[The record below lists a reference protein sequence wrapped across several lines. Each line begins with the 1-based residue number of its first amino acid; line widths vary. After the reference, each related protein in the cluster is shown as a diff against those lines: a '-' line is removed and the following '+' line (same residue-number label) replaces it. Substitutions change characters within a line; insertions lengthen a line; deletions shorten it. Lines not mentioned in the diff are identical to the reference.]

1 MVRKEKR
8 MTENKNSQTNDVKV
22 LVVEDSHT
30 QALHL
35 QALLERAG
43 LSVSLAFDG
52 KSGVEMA
59 SQVLPTVAILDVQMP
74 EMNGF
79 EVCKQLKEMSD
90 TADIPIIMLTCRDEN
105 DAVLEGLQVGAIDYI
120 PKDAFSDA
128 VLIETLRQMGF
139 IAPDTEM

>member
-1 MVRKEKR
+1 MTDKKE
-8 MTENKNSQTNDVKV
+8 NPQTNNAQV

-35 QALLERAG
+35 QALLEREG
-43 LSVSLAFDG
+43 LSVALAFDG
-52 KSGVEMA
+52 KSGIEIA
-59 SQVLPTVAILDVQMP
+59 SQVHPSVAILDVQMP

-79 EVCKQLKEMSD
+79 EVCKQLKERPD

-128 VLIETLRQMGF
+128 VLVETLRQMGF
-139 IAPDTEM
+139 ISASVE

>member
-1 MVRKEKR
+1 
-8 MTENKNSQTNDVKV
+8 MTDKKNTQANNVTV

-35 QALLERAG
+35 QALLEREG
-43 LSVSLAFDG
+43 LSVALAFDG

-59 SQVLPTVAILDVQMP
+59 GQVRPTVAILDVQMP

-79 EVCKQLKEMSD
+79 EVCKQLKEMPE
-90 TADIPIIMLTCRDEN
+90 TADTPIIMLTCRDEN

-139 IAPDTEM
+139 IAATET

>member
-1 MVRKEKR
+1 
-8 MTENKNSQTNDVKV
+8 MTDKKNTQANDVTV

-35 QALLERAG
+35 QALLEREG
-43 LSVSLAFDG
+43 LSVTLAFDG

-59 SQVLPTVAILDVQMP
+59 GQVRPTVAILDVQMP

-79 EVCKQLKEMSD
+79 EVCKQLKEMD
-90 TADIPIIMLTCRDEN
+90 ETADTPIIMLTCRDEN

-139 IAPDTEM
+139 IAAEA

>member
-1 MVRKEKR
+1 MVRKEKG
-8 MTENKNSQTNDVKV
+8 MTEKRNTQANETKV

-35 QALLERAG
+35 QALLEREG
-43 LSVSLAFDG
+43 LCVALAFDG
-52 KSGVEMA
+52 KSGLEMA
-59 SQVLPTVAILDVQMP
+59 RQARPAVAILDVQMP

-79 EVCKQLKEMSD
+79 EVCKRLKEMPD
-90 TADIPIIMLTCRDEN
+90 TADTPIIMLTCRDGNE
-105 DAVLEGLQVGAIDYI
+105 AVLEGLQVGAIDYI

-139 IAPDTEM
+139 IAPGVQ

>member
-1 MVRKEKR
+1 MGDKEKA
-8 MTENKNSQTNDVKV
+8 MTKKNSQADTAQV
-22 LVVEDSHT
+22 LIIEDSHT

-35 QALLERAG
+35 QALLERER
-43 LSVSLAFDG
+43 LSVALAFDG
-52 KSGVEMA
+52 KSGLEIA
-59 SQVLPTVAILDVQMP
+59 SRVRPAVVILDVQMP

-79 EVCKQLKEMSD
+79 EVCKRLKGMPD

-105 DAVLEGLQVGAIDYI
+105 DAVLEGLQVGAVDYI

-139 IAPDTEM
+139 IAPPGAR

>member
-1 MVRKEKR
+1 
-8 MTENKNSQTNDVKV
+8 MTENKNSQASDVQV

-59 SQVLPTVAILDVQMP
+59 SQVRPTVAVLDVQMP

-79 EVCKQLKEMSD
+79 EVCKQLKEMPD

-120 PKDAFSDA
+120 PKDAFSDM

-139 IAPDTEM
+139 IAPGTEM

>member
-1 MVRKEKR
+1 
-8 MTENKNSQTNDVKV
+8 MTDKKNPPANNVQV

-35 QALLERAG
+35 QALLEREG
-43 LSVSLAFDG
+43 LTVTLAFDG

-59 SQVLPTVAILDVQMP
+59 CQVHPTVTILDVQMP

-79 EVCKQLKEMSD
+79 EVCQRLKEMPD

-105 DAVLEGLQVGAIDYI
+105 DAVLEGLQAGAIDYI

-139 IAPDTEM
+139 IAASAE

>member
-1 MVRKEKR
+1 MGDKEEA
-8 MTENKNSQTNDVKV
+8 MTKKNSQADTAQV
-22 LVVEDSHT
+22 LIIEDSHT

-35 QALLERAG
+35 QALLERER
-43 LSVSLAFDG
+43 LSVALAFDG
-52 KSGVEMA
+52 KSGLEIA
-59 SQVLPTVAILDVQMP
+59 SRVRPAVVILDVQMP

-79 EVCKQLKEMSD
+79 EVCKRLKGMPD

-105 DAVLEGLQVGAIDYI
+105 DAVLEGLQVGAVDYI

-139 IAPDTEM
+139 IAPPGAR

>member
-1 MVRKEKR
+1 
-8 MTENKNSQTNDVKV
+8 MTNKNKNSQANNVQV

-35 QALLERAG
+35 QALLEREG
-43 LSVSLAFDG
+43 LSVTLAFDG
-52 KSGVEMA
+52 RSGIEMTGK
-59 SQVLPTVAILDVQMP
+59 VHPNVAILDVQMP

-79 EVCKQLKEMSD
+79 EVCKQLKEMDD

-105 DAVLEGLQVGAIDYI
+105 EAVLEGLQVGAIDYI
-120 PKDAFSDA
+120 PKDAFSDV

-139 IAPDTEM
+139 IAPEA

>member
-1 MVRKEKR
+1 MVHKEKC
-8 MTENKNSQTNDVKV
+8 MTEKKNTQANTV

-35 QALLERAG
+35 QSLLEREG
-43 LSVSLAFDG
+43 LSVALAFDG
-52 KSGVEMA
+52 KAGVEMA
-59 SQVLPTVAILDVQMP
+59 SQVHPTVAILDVQMP

-79 EVCKQLKEMSD
+79 EVCKQLKEMDD
-90 TADIPIIMLTCRDEN
+90 TADIPLIMLTCRDEN
-105 DAVLEGLQVGAIDYI
+105 DAVLEGLQSGAIDYI

-139 IAPDTEM
+139 IATDTE